1 MRPRDVGLALLLAVL
16 WGINFVVIKW
26 GLRGVSPFVLG
37 ALRFSLAAV
46 PAVFFLRPPKVPL
59 SLYLWYGLASGL
71 GQFAFL
77 FVAIKVGMPAG
88 LSSLV
93 AQSQVFFTVLLAA
106 LFCGERPR
114 PIQVAGMTLAA
125 AGLAAIGSAQGVSMP
140 LAGFL
145 LTLCAALCWA
155 IGNLASR
162 ALSRHGQVDVLA
174 FVVWSSLIPPL
185 PFLGLA
191 WGFEGRRTLATSL
204 AAMDLHSWLAV
215 GYLAWVATLIGYG
228 LWNRL
233 LRAYA
238 ANLVVPFT
246 LLIPVVGML
255 AAFLALG
262 ERLSTTQVLGGALV
276 ALGLALPLLAG
287 TRSPKAKAQ
296 SPKPEAQSPKA

>member
-1 MRPRDVGLALLLAVL
+1 MRPLDVALALLLVVL
-16 WGINFVVIKW
+16 WGVNFVVIKW

-37 ALRFSLAAV
+37 ALRFALAAF
-46 PAVFFLRPPKVPL
+46 PAAFFLRPPRVPL
-59 SLYLWYGLASGL
+59 RLYVGYGLASGL

-88 LSSLV
+88 LASLV
-93 AQSQVFFTVLLAA
+93 AQSQAFFTVLLAA
-106 LFCGERPR
+106 AFCHERPTAV
-114 PIQVAGMTLAA
+114 QAAGMALAA
-125 AGLAAIGSAQGVSMP
+125 AGLTAIGSAQNVTMP

-145 LTLCAALCWA
+145 LTLCAAVCWA

-162 ALSRHGQVDVLA
+162 ALSRHGPVNVVA

-191 WGFEGRRTLATSL
+191 CLIEGPGSIGASL
-204 AAMDLHSWLAV
+204 AAMDGRSWLAV
-215 GYLAWVATLIGYG
+215 AYLSFVATLVGYG

-246 LLIPVVGML
+246 LLIPVVGLL
-255 AAFLALG
+255 AAFVAFG
-262 ERLSTTQVLGGALV
+262 ERLSPVQVLGGLLV
-276 ALGLALPLLAG
+276 VAGLALPMLASVRR
-287 TRSPKAKAQ
+287 TRAAR
-296 SPKPEAQSPKA
+296 AA